1 MNNIRVSLY
10 MAGSEHYSFTCAK
23 FSVMTNLDGSKIMY
37 VKFDYENPFNKSY
50 SAPKAIEDFFN
61 YAKLENFPFNYGK
74 YANNGV
80 YIMHIEN
87 YNLTVN

>member
-1 MNNIRVSLY
+1 M
-10 MAGSEHYSFTCAK
+10 
-23 FSVMTNLDGSKIMY
+23 KILSINHM
-37 VKFDYENPFNKSY
+37 VLQKQLK
-50 SAPKAIEDFFN
+50 IFFN

-80 YIMHIEN
+80 YIMHVEN